1 MHVDWQKSIF
11 YESRILSID
20 KFCYLLN
27 KGDNDFII
35 AIFMIFNR
43 RLTLTVTTKF
53 TFKLNAKRILKKKNV
68 LTDKI
73 VKLIVR
79 SFDDL
84 FLRYAFDIL
93 NNRDDANEMKI

>member
-1 MHVDWQKSIF
+1 
-11 YESRILSID
+11 
-20 KFCYLLN
+20 
-27 KGDNDFII
+27 
-35 AIFMIFNR
+35 MIFNR